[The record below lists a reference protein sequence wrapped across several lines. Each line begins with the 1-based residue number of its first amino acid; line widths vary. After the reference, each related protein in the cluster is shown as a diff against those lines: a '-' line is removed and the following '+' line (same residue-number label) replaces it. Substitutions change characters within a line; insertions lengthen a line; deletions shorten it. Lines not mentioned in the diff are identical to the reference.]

1 MRTKIFTTAAIALA
15 LGFASCSQEQGI
27 NNNNADNGKATSMKV
42 SISFPRATQTR
53 ATYDSNATDNEAK
66 ISWVDVF
73 IYTANGN
80 FSSRSHLTS
89 SDFTQTNP
97 TSNSDVY
104 ESSAKIKTTTGT
116 KNVFVAIN
124 LPPHIAIALE
134 NQPMGSLY
142 TAASTMTSTELA
154 GANFVMFSTEAATP
168 TFKEDENDPAN
179 KVAVKCQRLVAKVTV
194 ETDPS
199 LVVSGVPGQ
208 LGDLKFAINNF
219 NTKLF
224 LMQGA
229 ADEHKDPNWTLSSY
243 QPSDFEVAVD
253 SDYAPVLSRV
263 SIPNPTIA
271 NYTPRYAAENTSEQ
285 KLKKEITRVTIRATF
300 IPQEVIEFT
309 SGAFTVNNNHG
320 INTPQTFY
328 AVTPSIEEGA
338 FYFFDEAAA
347 NAYLAQKGGVKLTY
361 LNGNCYWDIF
371 LNKNPHKAVNRWDV
385 LRNDFYK
392 CNITRIVAPGRPT
405 PELPDPDV
413 TPDVDTQ
420 ITIDIEILFW
430 NTPILSDYEI

>member
-1 MRTKIFTTAAIALA
+1 MRKKIFTTAAIALA

-27 NNNNADNGKATSMKV
+27 INHGKDNGKATSMKV

-53 ATYDSNATDNEAK
+53 ATDDINATDNEAK

-89 SDFTQTNP
+89 SDFSQAGATT
-97 TSNSDVY
+97 NSDIY
-104 ESSAKIKTTTGT
+104 ESSTKIQTTTGA

-124 LPPHIAIALE
+124 LPPHIATALE
-134 NQPMGSLY
+134 GQPMGTLY
-142 TAASTMTSTELA
+142 TATQTMTSSELA

-194 ETDPS
+194 ETDAS
-199 LVVSGVPGQ
+199 LVVAGAPGQ
-208 LGDLKFAINNF
+208 LDNLKFAINNF

-243 QPSDFEVAVD
+243 QSADFEVAVGA
-253 SDYAPVLSRV
+253 DYVPVLSRALIV
-263 SIPNPTIA
+263 SPTIGQ
-271 NYTPRYAAENTSEQ
+271 YEPRYAAENTSEQ
-285 KLKKEITRVTIRATF
+285 KLKKEITRATIRATF
-300 IPQEVIEFT
+300 IPQEIMELT

-320 INTPQTFY
+320 VSTPQTFY
-328 AVTPSIEEGA
+328 AVIPSIEEGA
-338 FYFFDEAAA
+338 SYFFDEAAA
-347 NAYLAQKGGVKLTY
+347 NAFLAQKGGEKRTY
-361 LNGNCYWDIF
+361 VNGYCYWDIF
-371 LNKNPHKAVNRWDV
+371 LNKNPLKAVNRWDV

-392 CNITRIVAPGRPT
+392 CNITRIVVPGRPT
-405 PELPDPDV
+405 AELPDPDV

-430 NTPILSDYEI
+430 NTPILSNYDI